1 VEICKIQEIIAKTEE
16 QELKVIGSDDQG
28 FIDEVDE
35 MQQAKNILYG
45 IFIYPRMASIQKP
58 VYDSRI

>member
-35 MQQAKNILYG
+35 MPIMGGRGKETVVMQ
-45 IFIYPRMASIQKP
+45 SIKSIE
-58 VYDSRI
+58 DA